1 MSAVVTPHGVT
12 LPQHYNFFDVF
23 TAAGTTESAGRDER
37 KNELN
42 NGSCEGRKM
51 ANHVATLV
59 KLATENRTAFS
70 TTPTDAGTHRFAA
83 VKDIQM

>member
-12 LPQHYNFFDVF
+12 LPQHYDFYEVL

-42 NGSCEGRKM
+42 NGSCEGREM
-51 ANHVATLV
+51 ANDVATLV
-59 KLATENRTAFS
+59 KLATENQTAFS
-70 TTPTDAGTHRFAA
+70 TIPTDAGTQRLAA
-83 VKDIQM
+83 VNDIQM